1 LAPLLRSLARMQ
13 HVPDLLGL
21 AMGIVVIHENEWH
34 RHIAI
39 LDHLMMMTIMMMVMM
54 MMMMM
59 IILMMTIIIMIIIIK
74 IRIVMKL

>member
-1 LAPLLRSLARMQ
+1 MQ

-39 LDHLMMMTIMMMVMM
+39 LEHLLMMTIMIMV
-54 MMMMM
+54 MMMM
-59 IILMMTIIIMIIIIK
+59 IILMRTIIIMIIMLR

>member
-1 LAPLLRSLARMQ
+1 MQ

-39 LDHLMMMTIMMMVMM
+39 LEHLMMMTIMMMV
-54 MMMMM
+54 MMM